1 MENRGRQYHLERL
14 GEAMREEIA
23 EIIEGEL
30 GDPRIGLATVTEVQ
44 LTADGKSAHVLVSVA
59 GDDDGEAERTLQG
72 LLGARSYIRH
82 ELASRL
88 RLRHAP
94 ELHFR
99 LDRSQ
104 QVETRIDELLRRV
117 NRRRK

>member
-1 MENRGRQYHLERL
+1 
-14 GEAMREEIA
+14 MREEIG
-23 EIIEGEL
+23 EIVEGEL

-44 LTADGKSAHVLVSVA
+44 LAPDGKGAQVLVSVI
-59 GDDDGEAERTLQG
+59 GDDSEAERTLQG
-72 LLGARSYIRH
+72 LVAASSYIRR
-82 ELASRL
+82 ELVSRL